1 MIRFLDKNFPKDMA
15 EINYSLE
22 LLKEVVDDTGKEINK
37 KVTKL
42 TKDRKFEKVRKYLD
56 RLEEIEKYKTKID
69 KFLNRIKKSKNNS
82 KVNTEAP
89 NYEEYRVDHKITH
102 TLNEDFVH
110 KRPYAFALRGEGK
123 KVKTWT
129 AMLRETCRLLVKKDK
144 DIFVS
149 FITDSEMNGK
159 KRNYFAYS
167 NEEMNCPLKIKV
179 GDKDVYVESHL
190 NANGIRDLLKKIL
203 EKYKIDIDN
212 YNVYF
217 RADYSELHGE

>member
-1 MIRFLDKNFPKDMA
+1 MELEDMVRFLDKNFPKDMA

-82 KVNTEAP
+82 KVNIEAP

-102 TLNEDFVH
+102 T
-110 KRPYAFALRGEGK
+110 
-123 KVKTWT
+123 
-129 AMLRETCRLLVKKDK
+129 
-144 DIFVS
+144 
-149 FITDSEMNGK
+149 
-159 KRNYFAYS
+159 
-167 NEEMNCPLKIKV
+167 
-179 GDKDVYVESHL
+179 
-190 NANGIRDLLKKIL
+190 
-203 EKYKIDIDN
+203 
-212 YNVYF
+212 
-217 RADYSELHGE
+217 